1 MPPVIMSTLTRQT
14 KGDNPMS
21 ILMYPEI
28 IINEVKVKVLHSK
41 GDNPMSIL
49 MYSEIIII
57 ESKFKVES

>member
-1 MPPVIMSTLTRQT
+1 MSTLTRQT

-49 MYSEIIII
+49 MHMDIGLSPL
-57 ESKFKVES
+57 